1 MAIILR
7 VFDGKEQPQLPLGLT
22 INSAL
27 QYLTTFTKV
36 AFVVPIIEGLGQ
48 LKWLWFASGPP
59 RPLLDFELYEE
70 ATRGGLIAIFKL
82 FLRLRGV
89 FRWYFTLSYFTRS
102 SLAPLAL
109 CYADTIFVGKAASVA
124 GQRASRLGPL
134 HIRRHATGGQLR
146 VAAPAFRQPGS
157 QGRASVGIFEVEWER
172 VSASFVAFFLPDSR

>member
-1 MAIILR
+1 MAITLS

-27 QYLTTFTKV
+27 QYLTTFTKL

-82 FLRLRGV
+82 FFRLRGV
-89 FRWYFTLSYFTRS
+89 FRWYVTQISNIVILPVTPSI
-102 SLAPLAL
+102 L
-109 CYADTIFVGKAASVA
+109 C
-124 GQRASRLGPL
+124 
-134 HIRRHATGGQLR
+134 
-146 VAAPAFRQPGS
+146 
-157 QGRASVGIFEVEWER
+157 
-172 VSASFVAFFLPDSR
+172 